1 MVDASVPATER
12 QQVVMDSTFTR
23 LNVSAMAPSYTTSTG
38 FLSFTAFST
47 DEKGRCLSFHPFSF
61 PVPPLAHLCCCNKA
75 VPIIVLERSTAL
87 LYDCLQPETH
97 TPNKKKKKKKPL
109 VITLFVHQGYHLN
122 LQKRRM
128 HAARVILLREGE
140 HRERERQREMEK
152 EVQRK
157 LQILLN
163 FFHRKKKE
171 TTKRESHK
179 KGRKKIMHQL

>member
-12 QQVVMDSTFTR
+12 QQVVKDSIFTR

-47 DEKGRCLSFHPFSF
+47 DEKGRCLSFHPFSL
-61 PVPPLAHLCCCNKA
+61 PVPPLAHLCCCKA

-97 TPNKKKKKKKPL
+97 TPKKK
-109 VITLFVHQGYHLN
+109 FNLN
-122 LQKRRM
+122 LQKCRM

-140 HRERERQREMEK
+140 KRERESWKQKCNENCK
-152 EVQRK
+152 Y
-157 LQILLN
+157 
-163 FFHRKKKE
+163 
-171 TTKRESHK
+171 
-179 KGRKKIMHQL
+179 